1 MVEKSDDP
9 VQSQVPDKNITDEA
23 EPAQELETKKCEENQ
38 PIAENTVSV
47 ETSKKEKD
55 KSDSDY
61 EDNITIKMPKMLE
74 DSTSVVTNTN
84 KEHVS

>member
-9 VQSQVPDKNITDEA
+9 IQSQVPDKNITDEA
-23 EPAQELETKKCEENQ
+23 EPAQELETKKCEEKQ
-38 PIAENTVSV
+38 PIPENTVSV
-47 ETSKKEKD
+47 EPSKKEKD